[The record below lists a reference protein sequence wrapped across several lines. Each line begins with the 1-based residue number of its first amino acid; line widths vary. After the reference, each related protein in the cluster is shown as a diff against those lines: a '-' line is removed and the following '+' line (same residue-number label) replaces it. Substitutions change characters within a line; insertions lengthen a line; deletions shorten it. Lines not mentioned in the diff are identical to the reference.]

1 MYFLSHLDCV
11 PDRISNKNEDQTQKN
26 AHLIDLVKGYL
37 VDTVKELRFI
47 PDNVKLG
54 NPQSPIVTMN
64 ISNLLF
70 DAERLEECV
79 YFMKL
84 SLSSS
89 LDSGEVERVGVCLLL
104 LSKISQKGA
113 QNYDEVLLGML

>member
-1 MYFLSHLDCV
+1 M
-11 PDRISNKNEDQTQKN
+11 
-26 AHLIDLVKGYL
+26 

-104 LSKISQKGA
+104 LAKISQKGA